1 MKHQIQKL
9 PKSQTKIAVELHAD
23 EFEKYIQQTIEDARR
38 NTSVRGFRPGKAPTD
53 VIEKRLDKNHVLS
66 DAGERA
72 LMESLNKIVREQ
84 NLETIGEPAVE
95 IKKIARGS
103 EFIFEAVITLLPQTT
118 LGSWKNVKIVK
129 KPVNVSDE
137 EVEKVIESL
146 RKERAAEAEVDR
158 AGQKGDRVEVEY
170 EMFVGGLRTEEGLQ
184 KGEKITLG
192 ENLFV
197 PEFEQN
203 VLGAKKG
210 EKKIFTVAYK
220 ADHPQKRFAGKE
232 VEFRVTVNGVYEVK
246 LPAADDGWAK
256 TVGQFES
263 LEALKKVIRENLEG
277 EKKTREDERV
287 EGELI
292 EAVVKETIFTEIPD
306 LLVSSELEKMIDEL
320 KQSVAQQG
328 MDFAKYMEMIKKTDE
343 DLKKEFTP
351 KAEKRVKSSLLLR
364 EIVKSQNMQTTDK
377 EIQDE
382 LAIVKAEHQGHDR
395 KELEYFDGIEFRRR
409 MESILL

>member
-84 NLETIGEPAVE
+84 NLENIGEPAVE

-351 KAEKRVKSSLLLR
+351 
-364 EIVKSQNMQTTDK
+364 
-377 EIQDE
+377 
-382 LAIVKAEHQGHDR
+382 
-395 KELEYFDGIEFRRR
+395 
-409 MESILL
+409 